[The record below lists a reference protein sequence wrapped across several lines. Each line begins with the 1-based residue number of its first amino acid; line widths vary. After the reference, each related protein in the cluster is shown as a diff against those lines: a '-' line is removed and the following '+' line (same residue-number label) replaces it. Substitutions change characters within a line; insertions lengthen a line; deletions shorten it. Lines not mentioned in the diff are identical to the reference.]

1 MELTSRPFTLELRHR
16 FTLASG
22 SRTTTPVVLVELR
35 HDGHT
40 GYGEASLPPY
50 LGESQASVAAFL
62 SNIDFTKYPDPFRL
76 ETILADID
84 ALAPGN
90 HAAKAALDIA
100 LHDLV
105 GKLVGRPWYDL
116 WGFDPAKTPYTTFTI
131 GMDTP
136 EIIRQKVAEAAE
148 FKMLK
153 IKLGGAN
160 DRQLIEIIREVTDQP
175 ICVDAN
181 QGWTDKHFALD
192 FTHWLAERD
201 TLFVEQ
207 PMPKTMIDDMAW
219 LTERSPLPT
228 IADEAVQR
236 LPDVV
241 KAVGVYHGINIK
253 LMKCTGMR
261 EAHKMVTLARALGLK
276 ILLGCMTETSC
287 AISAAAHLSPMA
299 DWADLDGALLI
310 RNDLFDGANII
321 DGKITLTDAPGIGA
335 SLKRD
340 QGSGIRMRDEG

>member
-1 MELTSRPFTLELRHR
+1 MHLSLRPYPLELRHR
-16 FTLASG
+16 FTIASG
-22 SRTTTPVVLVELR
+22 SRTITPAVLVELQ
-35 HDGHT
+35 HEGHT

-50 LGESQASVAAFL
+50 LGETPETVADFC
-62 SNIDFTKYPDPFRL
+62 SKTDFTRYDDPFRL

-84 ALAPGN
+84 ATAPGN

-116 WGFDPAKTPYTTFTI
+116 WGFDPAKAPVTTFTI

-136 EIIRQKVAEAAE
+136 DIVRRKVLEAAE
-148 FKMLK
+148 YKILK

-160 DRQLIEIIREVTDQP
+160 DRQLIEIIREMTDKP

-181 QGWTDKHFALD
+181 QGWTDRHAALD
-192 FTHWLAERD
+192 FIHWLAERD

-207 PMPKTMIDDMAW
+207 PMPKTAVDDNAW

-228 IADEAVQR
+228 VGDEAVQR

-241 KAVGVYHGINIK
+241 RAVGVYHGINIK

-261 EAHKMVTLARALGLK
+261 EAHRMVTLARALGLK

-310 RNDLFDGANII
+310 RNDCFDGAKII
-321 DGKITLTDAPGIGA
+321 DGKITLNDRPGIGA
-335 SLKRD
+335 RLN
-340 QGSGIRMRDEG
+340 SGQ

>member
-40 GYGEASLPPY
+40 GYGEASLPPA

-62 SNIDFTKYPDPFRL
+62 SKVDVTAYPDPFRL

-116 WGFDPAKTPYTTFTI
+116 WGFDPAKTPDTTFTI

-136 EIIRQKVAEAAE
+136 DIIRQKVAEAAE

-160 DRQLIEIIREVTDQP
+160 DRQLIETIREVTDQP

-207 PMPKTMIDDMAW
+207 PMPKTMTDDMAW

-228 IADEAVQR
+228 VADEAVQR

-261 EAHKMVTLARALGLK
+261 EAHRMVTLARALGLK

-310 RNDLFDGANII
+310 RNDLFDGASII
-321 DGKITLTDAPGIGA
+321 DGKITLTNAPGIGA
-335 SLKRD
+335 TLKKV
-340 QGSGIRMRDEG
+340 SGIGF